1 MTQLHLL
8 QGLKGIVSAGVLAA
22 SLDAIYVTAREPSVS
37 VGKWLL
43 LVFGICV
50 TWSVI
55 QHTFNAFIREEQA
68 AERAEA
74 RAKRKASR
82 AR

>member
-8 QGLKGIVSAGVLAA
+8 QGLKGIVSAGALAA

-43 LVFGICV
+43 LVFGICAI
-50 TWSVI
+50 WSVI

-82 AR
+82 AH